1 MNPGD
6 VVTAEFQGVVSTKRR
21 PALIVSTETY
31 HRERPDVI
39 LAIITSQIDKA
50 IAETDYVLQDWKSA
64 GLNQPSAVRVF
75 LLTLPKDKIKRIGKL
90 SKRDWSEVR
99 KRLQIS
105 LEF

>member
-1 MNPGD
+1 MNAGD
-6 VVTAEFQGVVSTKRR
+6 IVTAEFQGVINVKRR
-21 PALIVSTETY
+21 PAVIVSTETY

-50 IAETDYVLQDWKSA
+50 VARTDYILQDRQSA
-64 GLNQPSAVRVF
+64 GLNRPSAVRIF
-75 LLTLPKDKIKRIGKL
+75 LLTLPKNKIKKIGEL
-90 SKRDWSEVR
+90 SKRDWSEAQ